1 MLSLEALQPAASMPN
16 LGHAASL
23 CGSSKALMWSGLPL
37 TTARCIKAKRT
48 GDFRHA
54 LLFIFRMKWAGCVV
68 AAVKLL
74 GITDHAMQGTGAQL
88 SCWSPAELGA
98 GPL

>member
-1 MLSLEALQPAASMPN
+1 
-16 LGHAASL
+16 
-23 CGSSKALMWSGLPL
+23 MWSGLPL

-48 GDFRHA
+48 GDFQHA

-88 SCWSPAELGA
+88 SCWSPAELVA